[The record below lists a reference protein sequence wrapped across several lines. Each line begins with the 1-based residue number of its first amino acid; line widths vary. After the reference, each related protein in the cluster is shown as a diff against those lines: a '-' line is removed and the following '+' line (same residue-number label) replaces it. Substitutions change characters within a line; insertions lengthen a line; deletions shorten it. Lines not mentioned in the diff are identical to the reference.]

1 MNITA
6 IPALADNYIWVWSQ
20 GDQAIIVDPGE
31 AEPVL
36 AYLEENQLTAGAILI
51 THVHADHVDG
61 IGEIV
66 AQYPNVKTYG
76 PVEVSHLVD
85 TVLKDGDRIDLY
97 GSSIEVFLT
106 AGHSEEHISYLVD
119 KEHLLCGDALFSAGC
134 GRVFTGDYDAQYQSM
149 TFFRSLAN
157 EVKVYA
163 GHEYTLTNL
172 RFGMTQYEDSFV
184 NDYYEQ
190 TKAIVARGKPSL
202 PSTIG
207 IEKRINVLLM
217 AEDVET
223 FTRLRTLRDN
233 F

>member
-1 MNITA
+1 MRIKA

-31 AEPVL
+31 AKPVL
-36 AYLEENQLTAGAILI
+36 EYLEKNQLKAGAILI
-51 THVHADHVDG
+51 THVHSDHVDG

-66 AQYPNVKTYG
+66 EKYPNVRTYG
-76 PVEVSHLVD
+76 PAEVSHLVH
-85 TVLKDGDRIDLY
+85 TVLADGEQIDLY
-97 GSSIEVFLT
+97 GFQIEVFLT
-106 AGHSEEHISYLVD
+106 AGHSEQHISYLVD
-119 KEHLLCGDALFSAGC
+119 KEHLLCGDSLFSAGC

-149 TFFRSLAN
+149 VFFRSLAD
-157 EVKVYA
+157 EVKVYC

-172 RFGMTQYEDSFV
+172 RFGMTLNSTSFIKH
-184 NDYYEQ
+184 YYEQ
-190 TKAIVARGKPSL
+190 MKAIGEQGSPTL

-207 IEKRINVLLM
+207 VEKKINVFLM

-223 FTRLRTLRDN
+223 LTRLRTLRDH

>member
-20 GDQAIIVDPGE
+20 GDQAVIVDPGE
-31 AEPVL
+31 AQPVL
-36 AYLEENQLTAGAILI
+36 DYLEENQLTAGAILI
-51 THVHADHVDG
+51 THVHSDHVDG
-61 IGEIV
+61 IGEI
-66 AQYPNVKTYG
+66 AAKYPDVKAYG
-76 PVEVSHLVD
+76 PKEVSHLVD
-85 TVLKDGDRIDLY
+85 TVLKDGDSIALY
-97 GSSIEVFLT
+97 GSQIDVFLT

-149 TFFRSLAN
+149 TFFRNLAD

-172 RFGMTQYEDSFV
+172 RFSLSQNSDEFTE
-184 NDYYEQ
+184 DYYEQ
-190 TKAIVARGKPSL
+190 MKLKVGKGIPSL

-207 IEKRINVLLM
+207 VEKQVNRLLM
-217 AEDVET
+217 AKDVDE
-223 FTRLRTLRDN
+223 FTKLRTLRDN

>member
-20 GDQAIIVDPGE
+20 GGEAVIVDPGE
-31 AEPVL
+31 AKPVL
-36 AYLEENQLTAGAILI
+36 DYLEENHLTAGAILI
-51 THVHADHVDG
+51 THVHSDHVDG

-66 AQYPNVKTYG
+66 AKYPDVKIYG
-76 PVEVSHLVD
+76 PVEVNHLVD
-85 TVLKDGDRIDLY
+85 TVLADGDSIELY
-97 GSSIEVFLT
+97 GSQIDVFLT

-134 GRVFTGDYDAQYQSM
+134 GRVFTGDYDAQYKSM
-149 TFFRSLAN
+149 TFFRTLSDDI
-157 EVKVYA
+157 KVYA

-172 RFGMTQYEDSFV
+172 RFSLLQTSDKFV
-184 NDYYEQ
+184 EGYYKKIKSKVNQ
-190 TKAIVARGKPSL
+190 GIPSL

-207 IEKRINVLLM
+207 VEKQINRLLM
-217 AEDVET
+217 AADVAE
-223 FTRLRTLRDN
+223 FTRLRHLRDN

>member
-1 MNITA
+1 MNIIP

-20 GDQAIIVDPGE
+20 GDEAVIVDPGE
-31 AEPVL
+31 AKPVL
-36 AYLEENQLTAGAILI
+36 DYLEANNLKAGAILI

-66 AQYPNVKTYG
+66 AKYPDVKTYG

-85 TVLKDGDRIDLY
+85 TVVKDGDTIDLY
-97 GSSIEVFLT
+97 GSQIEIFLT

-119 KEHLLCGDALFSAGC
+119 KQDLFCGDALFSAGC
-134 GRVFTGDYDAQYQSM
+134 GRVFTGDYAAQYKAM
-149 TFFRSLAN
+149 TFFRSLAD

-172 RFGMTQYEDSFV
+172 RFVLSQTSDKV
-184 NDYYEQ
+184 VKDYYDQ
-190 TKAIVARGKPSL
+190 TKSKIDKGLPSL

-207 IEKRINVLLM
+207 IEKQINLLLM
-217 AEDVET
+217 AQDVEE
-223 FTRLRTLRDN
+223 FIRLRTLRDN

>member
-20 GDQAIIVDPGE
+20 GDEAIIVDPGE
-31 AEPVL
+31 AQPVL
-36 AYLEENQLTAGAILI
+36 DYLEENQLTAGAILI
-51 THVHADHVDG
+51 THVHSDHVDG

-66 AQYPNVKTYG
+66 AKYPDVKTYG
-76 PVEVSHLVD
+76 PKEVSHLVD
-85 TVLKDGDRIDLY
+85 TVLKDGDGIALY
-97 GSSIEVFLT
+97 GSQIDVFLT

-134 GRVFTGDYDAQYQSM
+134 GRVFTGDYNAQYQSM
-149 TFFRSLAN
+149 TFFRNLAD

-172 RFGMTQYEDSFV
+172 RFSLSQNSDEFTE
-184 NDYYEQ
+184 DYYEQ
-190 TKAIVARGKPSL
+190 MKLKVGKGIPSL

-207 IEKRINVLLM
+207 VEKQVNRLLM
-217 AEDVET
+217 AADVAE
-223 FTRLRTLRDN
+223 FTRLRHLRDN